1 MTKRLLFGVT
11 APVSARAFLVGQLGH
26 YVEQGW
32 EVHLVCG
39 DEGLSD
45 FAEQEQLAGLHV
57 VPTHRDP
64 SSSDVGS
71 LFGLIRLMRN
81 LRPDATI
88 MSTPKM
94 GVLGTLAARFARVPT
109 RIYFIWG
116 FRAEGLTG
124 IRRKILV
131 TMERAACRAATH
143 VVSVSP
149 SVQQILTDEGV
160 CPANKVR
167 VLGFGATN
175 GIDTDRFAVP
185 TREQRQQARMDF
197 HVDQSTQVLATI
209 GRVTRDKGL
218 RELPGLWEGIR
229 ASFPDSTLLIAGTP
243 EPSDSQDQH
252 ALDLLKEMAGVRL
265 LAHVNDIPHLLH
277 ATDLVLFL
285 SSREGMGQ
293 VPLEA
298 GASGIPTV
306 AYRVSGV
313 VDTIT
318 SGKNGFLC
326 TYPNAEE
333 VLEAATLLLRDPDLR
348 SEMGKAARDQVVSR
362 YSQERVWAEW
372 DRFLTSTLGTPE
384 S

>member
-1 MTKRLLFGVT
+1 MKRLLFGVT

-39 DEGLSD
+39 DDGLSD
-45 FAEQEQLAGLHV
+45 FAKQEQLAGLHV
-57 VPTHRDP
+57 VPTNRDP

-71 LFGLIRLMRN
+71 LVGLIRLMRN
-81 LRPDATI
+81 LRPNATI

-143 VVSVSP
+143 VVSISP
-149 SVQQILTDEGV
+149 SVRQILIEEGV
-160 CPANKVR
+160 CPAYKVR
-167 VLGFGATN
+167 VLGFGAVN
-175 GIDTDRFAVP
+175 GIDTERFTVP
-185 TREQRQQARMDF
+185 SQEQRLQARNAF
-197 HVDQSTQVLATI
+197 GIEESPQVLATI
-209 GRVTRDKGL
+209 GRLTRDKGL
-218 RELPGLWEGIR
+218 RELPALWQGIR
-229 ASFPDSTLLIAGTP
+229 VSFPQAALLIAGTP
-243 EPSDSQDQH
+243 EPSDSLDQL
-252 ALDLLKEMAGVRL
+252 ALDQLKDSDGVRL
-265 LAHVNDIPHLLH
+265 LGHVKNTPQLLQ
-277 ATDLVLFL
+277 ATDVVLFL

-298 GASGIPTV
+298 GASGVPTI

-318 SGKNGFLC
+318 NGESGVLC
-326 TYPNAEE
+326 TYQNPEE
-333 VLEAATLLLRDPDLR
+333 VLAAATALLRDPDR
-348 SEMGKAARDQVVSR
+348 RIEMGKVARNQVVAR
-362 YSQERVWAEW
+362 YSQGQVWSEW